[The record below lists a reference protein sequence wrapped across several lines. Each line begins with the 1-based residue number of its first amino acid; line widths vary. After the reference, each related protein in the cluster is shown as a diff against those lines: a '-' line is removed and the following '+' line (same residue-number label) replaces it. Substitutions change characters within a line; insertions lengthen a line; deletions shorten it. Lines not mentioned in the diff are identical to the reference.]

1 MSFEINGNQINIQT
15 VIVGDLLKYKHY
27 YEILFGPDL
36 NDNSTFNSKCIPNP
50 CKNGGTCQI
59 ELSKEYSCLCPSGF
73 TGKNTSLNGNRILID
88 LFIKA

>member
-59 ELSKEYSCLCPSGF
+59 GSSKEYSCSCSFGYSG
-73 TGKNTSLNGNRILID
+73 KA
-88 LFIKA
+88 FIKASIIDELI